1 MKYTTL
7 HRSSVCIYI
16 YIYYLYLYLYLF
28 FLFIFIFIYLYLYLH
43 VYIYICYNTTL
54 TLDCMFSF
62 IGVEAHG
69 LASIIAHH
77 TRTLQSWILPDPA
90 VTRKAKGSSFHHIT
104 GCEYRCGNSGLALLG
119 GEHHA
124 NLNPWANVNRT
135 LQVVL
140 SILPLHTLIVP
151 NQPMTSVA
159 FSSTLAEIA
168 IDHKL

>member
-1 MKYTTL
+1 MYKVCVC
-7 HRSSVCIYI
+7 VCIYI
-16 YIYYLYLYLYLF
+16 YDTIQP
-28 FLFIFIFIYLYLYLH
+28 
-43 VYIYICYNTTL
+43 L
-54 TLDCMFSF
+54 TLECMFSF

-77 TRTLQSWILPDPA
+77 TRTLQSWVLPDPA
-90 VTRKAKGSSFHHIT
+90 VTRKAKASSFHHIT

-119 GEHHA
+119 GEHCA
-124 NLNPWANVNRT
+124 NLNPWANVNRSLSGCT
-135 LQVVL
+135 YAF